1 MMNSLELKI
10 PPAIVFGLIAW
21 GMWWIASFDN
31 GHFVDPELGQIL
43 SWILFGIGALFGAAG
58 VFSFIRART
67 TVDPHKPEKA
77 SSLVTSGI
85 YRITRNPMYVG
96 LGIILGA
103 WAIRL
108 GSLLSMAGVVLFVLY
123 ITRFQI
129 IPEERVM
136 KEKFGE
142 EFEEYRSKVRRWL

>member
-1 MMNSLELKI
+1 MNSLELKI

-21 GMWWIASFDN
+21 GMWWIASLDT
-31 GHFVDPELGQIL
+31 GHFVDPELGQAL
-43 SWILFGIGALFGAAG
+43 FWILFGIGTLFGVAG
-58 VFSFIRART
+58 LYSFYRART
-67 TVDPHKPEKA
+67 SVDPHKPEKA
-77 SSLVTSGI
+77 SSLVTAGV

-96 LGIILGA
+96 LAIILGA

-108 GSLLSMAGVVLFVLY
+108 GSLLSMAGVVIFMLY

-136 KEKFGE
+136 REKFGE
-142 EFEEYRSKVRRWL
+142 QHEKYHSKVRRWL